1 VSRACALFAG
11 PGALR
16 TLRAGRFGTVE
27 VVLRHAAYVH
37 FDEGLL
43 MVAERHVPFGPLS
56 LAVDPPLD
64 LRPGTPALVEG
75 ERLLLGGSAVS
86 IGRVREHDLPPPPPC
101 GEPSAVAEA
110 TATALAGC
118 GRLPPPLRSG
128 VAALRRG
135 CLAAAVRSL
144 AGLGEGLTAAGD
156 DLLAGY
162 AASRAAEGRPVALAS
177 LAADRCS
184 PIGHAYLCCA
194 ERGELPDAAAAV
206 LAALR
211 RGSVNG
217 VEAALPGLRGWGS
230 SSGAALAWG
239 MAAGLPAP
247 SSRLPGELRSW
258 LGVNTPVDLV
268 HRFGLAADDNVL
280 A

>member
-1 VSRACALFAG
+1 VSRARGLFAG

-16 TLRAGRFGTVE
+16 ALRAGRFGRVE
-27 VVLRHAAYVH
+27 VVLRDAAYVH
-37 FDEGLL
+37 FDEGWL

-56 LAVDPPLD
+56 LAVDAPLD
-64 LRPGTPALVEG
+64 LRLGTPARVEG

-86 IGRVREHDLPPPPPC
+86 IGRVREHRLPSPPAC

-110 TATALAGC
+110 IAAALAGC
-118 GRLPPPLRSG
+118 GRLPSPLRSG

-135 CLAAAVRSL
+135 RLAGAVGSL
-144 AGLGEGLTAAGD
+144 AGLGEGLTPAGD
-156 DLLAGY
+156 DVLAGY

-194 ERGELPDAAAAV
+194 EGGELPDAAAVV
-206 LAALR
+206 LAAIR
-211 RGSVNG
+211 RGSING
-217 VEAALPGLRGWGS
+217 VEAALPELRRWGS

-239 MAAGLPAP
+239 MAAGLPAHP
-247 SSRLPGELRSW
+247 TRDSRA
-258 LGVNTPVDLV
+258 N
-268 HRFGLAADDNVL
+268 
-280 A
+280 

>member
-1 VSRACALFAG
+1 VSRARGLFAG

-16 TLRAGRFGTVE
+16 ALRAGRFGRVE
-27 VVLRHAAYVH
+27 VVLRDAAYVH
-37 FDEGLL
+37 FDEGWL

-56 LAVDPPLD
+56 LAVDAPLD
-64 LRPGTPALVEG
+64 LRLGTPARVEG

-86 IGRVREHDLPPPPPC
+86 IGRLREHRLPSPPAC

-110 TATALAGC
+110 IAAALAGC
-118 GRLPPPLRSG
+118 GRLPSPLRSG

-135 CLAAAVRSL
+135 RLAGAVGSL
-144 AGLGEGLTAAGD
+144 AGLGEGLTPAGD
-156 DLLAGY
+156 DVLAGY

-194 ERGELPDAAAAV
+194 EGGELPDAAAVV
-206 LAALR
+206 LAAIR
-211 RGSVNG
+211 RGSMNG
-217 VEAALPGLRGWGS
+217 VEAALPELRGWGS

-239 MAAGLPAP
+239 MAAGLRAP
-247 SSRLPGELRSW
+247 RWSPRGDPSDANAVESPIR
-258 LGVNTPVDLV
+258 
-268 HRFGLAADDNVL
+268 
-280 A
+280 